1 MEMTALTAE
10 QAARLAHERS
20 PEIRKET
27 AVLVARETAGE
38 RLSPRERELAF
49 EILAV
54 LARDVEIQVRQAL
67 VEHLRNCIWLPS
79 RLARTIAADIESV
92 AVPFLQFT
100 RGLRDEDLIA
110 IVRAEN
116 DAKRTAVASR
126 DQVSSVVVEH
136 LVACGGERVV
146 EAVIANPGAEIAEST
161 LHKAMDRHGDS
172 IPVQEALVKRSHL
185 PEGILARLVAC
196 ISEGLRERLTERH
209 DFPTMLAEDLV
220 RHGRERSLVAMLP
233 NGTNAEE
240 FDRVVADLNARNAL
254 TPTLLLRALC
264 AGNLTFFETALA
276 IRAGISAHS
285 ARLLLYDPGGR
296 GTRAIYKAARLPQD
310 LFHAF
315 RVAVDLT
322 REFAADDERKS
333 TRTYAARLAERLA
346 DIYDDIG
353 PGDIETVFSQITR
366 RLSRPIGNNVL
377 RHAFL

>member
-1 MEMTALTAE
+1 
-10 QAARLAHERS
+10 
-20 PEIRKET
+20 
-27 AVLVARETAGE
+27 
-38 RLSPRERELAF
+38 
-49 EILAV
+49 
-54 LARDVEIQVRQAL
+54 
-67 VEHLRNCIWLPS
+67 
-79 RLARTIAADIESV
+79 
-92 AVPFLQFT
+92 
-100 RGLRDEDLIA
+100 
-110 IVRAEN
+110 
-116 DAKRTAVASR
+116 
-126 DQVSSVVVEH
+126 
-136 LVACGGERVV
+136 
-146 EAVIANPGAEIAEST
+146 
-161 LHKAMDRHGDS
+161 
-172 IPVQEALVKRSHL
+172 VQEALVKRSYL

-209 DFPTMLAEDLV
+209 DFPTTLAEDLV

-240 FDRVVADLNARNAL
+240 FDRVIADLNARNAL